1 MVSAIGA
8 PGTGWTLRPPGSPL
22 FLLVRFQRREDATVE
37 PKLEADAGD
46 VAGSFAL

>member
-1 MVSAIGA
+1 MSANGV

-46 VAGSFAL
+46 VVGSFAL